1 MPKKKHATAWTEHQM
16 NPIDVQERLN
26 LYVDM
31 VQNKMNA
38 YYEMMNFTHSN
49 PDDITVDYG

>member
-1 MPKKKHATAWTEHQM
+1 MPKKKHATAWTDQKM

-26 LYVDM
+26 GYVDM
-31 VQNKMNA
+31 VQDKMNS

-49 PDDITVDYG
+49 PDDITLD